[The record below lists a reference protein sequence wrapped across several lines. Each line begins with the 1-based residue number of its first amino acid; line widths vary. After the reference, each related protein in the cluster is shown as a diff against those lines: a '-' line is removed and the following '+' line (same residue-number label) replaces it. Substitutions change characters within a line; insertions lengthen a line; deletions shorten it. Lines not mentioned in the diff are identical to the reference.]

1 MEKKSGKQAAPKK
14 SGKLSERLRAA
25 GGGGGGG
32 GGGGAREDTS
42 KMCRYRAAV
51 LSEAAEDESEE
62 QMTKHWT
69 DKYAQLNLC
78 SDAMDWL
85 KTQPN
90 AKTAWA
96 TCQRGD
102 WMLWLA
108 GVLAGPPGSDSRPL
122 VLAAC
127 DCAELS
133 KPYWPTGDDRPANAL
148 SVARSW
154 ARNEGATLDDVRAA
168 EEVAAAAVVEAL
180 GLRAARGVAR
190 EETLAKCADIV
201 RRYYPRP
208 PRMKARSK

>member
-1 MEKKSGKQAAPKK
+1 
-14 SGKLSERLRAA
+14 
-25 GGGGGGG
+25 
-32 GGGGAREDTS
+32 
-42 KMCRYRAAV
+42 
-51 LSEAAEDESEE
+51 
-62 QMTKHWT
+62 MTKHWT
-69 DKYAQLNLC
+69 DKYAQLNPC
-78 SDAMDWL
+78 SDAMVWL

-90 AKTAWA
+90 ARTAWA

-108 GVLAGPPGSDSRPL
+108 GVLAGPPGSDSRRPL

-168 EEVAAAAVVEAL
+168 EELAAAAAAAGAAAAGLAAAAVD
-180 GLRAARGVAR
+180 ARQNV
-190 EETLAKCADIV
+190 LAECAGIV
-201 RRYYPRP
+201 RQYYPRP
-208 PRMKARSK
+208 PKARSK

>member
-1 MEKKSGKQAAPKK
+1 
-14 SGKLSERLRAA
+14 
-25 GGGGGGG
+25 
-32 GGGGAREDTS
+32 
-42 KMCRYRAAV
+42 
-51 LSEAAEDESEE
+51 
-62 QMTKHWT
+62 
-69 DKYAQLNLC
+69 
-78 SDAMDWL
+78 
-85 KTQPN
+85 
-90 AKTAWA
+90 
-96 TCQRGD
+96 
-102 WMLWLA
+102 MLWLA

-154 ARNEGATLDDVRAA
+154 ARNEGATLDAVRVRALGAAGAARAARAAAAA
-168 EEVAAAAVVEAL
+168 EEEEVA
-180 GLRAARGVAR
+180 GLAEWAWEEAR

>member
-1 MEKKSGKQAAPKK
+1 
-14 SGKLSERLRAA
+14 
-25 GGGGGGG
+25 
-32 GGGGAREDTS
+32 
-42 KMCRYRAAV
+42 
-51 LSEAAEDESEE
+51 
-62 QMTKHWT
+62 MTKHWT
-69 DKYAQLNLC
+69 DKYAQLNPC

-90 AKTAWA
+90 ARTAWA

-180 GLRAARGVAR
+180 GLRAAWGVAAAAAAGAAVVAWAGAARAARSAAAAEEVAAAGLAEWAWEEAR